1 MLRGGVFGFGG
12 VGQAKTKQLNEGSGD
27 ARIVAVCDVSAE
39 ARRKASSWGGLAACS
54 TIDELLAHELD
65 FVLILSTTSAHGTAA
80 KACLER
86 GIPFLIEKPITLELA
101 EAERIIRLAR
111 ERNVIHAV
119 NYSMRYRP
127 EFKLMKRM
135 VAQGDIGRP
144 VSLWAHK
151 SRGHGFYETGAR
163 HPAVVRPD
171 LSGGWLIHHMCHIVD
186 FAIWL
191 LGPVKHVHAVTTST
205 APAAMQSEE
214 VIGATLVFQNGAVAS
229 LFDQVGGIVAE
240 GYGVTGT
247 TGGIKLAEI
256 AGQPVVHHHAA
267 TDAEW
272 GPPRTLDPLKTFS
285 PEDGLSHFLACV
297 REGRPSDVPLWE
309 AFDSL
314 RVCHALRNAARQTTG

>member
-12 VGQAKTKQLNEGSGD
+12 VGQAKTKQLNERAGD
-27 ARIVAVCDVSAE
+27 ARVVAVCDVSE
-39 ARRKASSWGGLAACS
+39 TARQKASSFGDLAACS
-54 TIDELLAHELD
+54 SIDELLSHKLD
-65 FVLILSTTSAHGTAA
+65 FVLILSTTSAHGQAA

-86 GIPFLIEKPITLELA
+86 GIPFLIEKPITLDLA
-101 EAERIIRLAR
+101 EAEQLIRLAR
-111 ERNVIHAV
+111 EHNVIHAV

-135 VAQGDIGRP
+135 LAQGELGRP

-186 FAIWL
+186 FAVWM
-191 LGPVKHVHAVTTST
+191 LGPVRQVHAVTTTT
-205 APAAMQSEE
+205 APVGLQSEE
-214 VIGATLVFQNGAVAS
+214 AIGATMAFQNGAVAS
-229 LFDQVGGIVAE
+229 LFDQAGGIIAE

-247 TGGIKLAEI
+247 AGGIKLAE
-256 AGQPVVHHHAA
+256 ANGHAVLHHHAA

-272 GPPRTLDPLKTFS
+272 GPPRVLDPQKDFA
-285 PEDGLSHFLACV
+285 PEDGLSHFLTCV

-309 AFDSL
+309 AFESL
-314 RVCHALRNAARQTTG
+314 RVCHALRDSARKVTG